1 MGCGIVMGRS
11 NILGVTRGPFSH
23 ICRSTHTPAFCARRN
38 RRSRLDC
45 VFQGLR
51 ERAIQDALQRDC
63 TIQSGGG
70 NMASFGNPS
79 ALSFFPVTAA
89 EEPRRLQAWSV
100 DVVET
105 ARVDRDPVG
114 LRARHVKRVRIPQ
127 CEQKVCWA
135 TPVPKV

>member
-1 MGCGIVMGRS
+1 MR
-11 NILGVTRGPFSH
+11 RG
-23 ICRSTHTPAFCARRN
+23 N
-38 RRSRLDC
+38 RRSGLDC

-51 ERAIQDALQRDC
+51 ERAIQDSLQRDC
-63 TIQSGGG
+63 TIQPGGG
-70 NMASFGNPS
+70 NMTSFGNPS

-105 ARVDRDPVG
+105 ARVHSDPVG
-114 LRARHVKRVRIPQ
+114 LRAWHVKRVHPQ